1 MSLHA
6 EPLNNYSGFTILEL
20 LVVLSF
26 TAIMVAAAVPKM
38 SEFRQVMHKNSA
50 EFQVVQHFRWLQAK
64 AVEQGCRGM
73 LIVSQN
79 KQSYSL
85 GCDYIPF
92 DDSADPQFDIL
103 LDTHHLP
110 GEVRMDID
118 DVVVFNTRGQVI
130 NSQGNLQT
138 RAVTLSYYNEPFKT
152 GSLRAT
158 GFFDYQK

>member
-1 MSLHA
+1 MSIHN
-6 EPLNNYSGFTILEL
+6 PHPDNSSGFSIFEL

-64 AVEQGCRGM
+64 AVEQGCRGI

-79 KQSYSL
+79 KRSYTM

-92 DDSADPQFDIL
+92 DDSADPQFDTL

-118 DVVVFNTRGQVI
+118 DIVVFNTRGQVI

-138 RAVTLSYYNEPFKT
+138 RTVTLFYYSEPFKT
-152 GSLRAT
+152 GNLRAT
-158 GFFDYQK
+158 GFFDYQ